1 MKLFF
6 KSFYL
11 SLVIAVCFLFFCF
24 GIGKTYENIRLIGFG
39 EYKEAV
45 EITSTSIRILDFE
58 YELKTPRLNL
68 GV

>member
-11 SLVIAVCFLFFCF
+11 SLVICLCFLILCI

-39 EYKEAV
+39 EYKDAV
-45 EITSTSIRILDFE
+45 EITAASIRILDFE
-58 YELKTPRLNL
+58 YEFKNTEP
-68 GV
+68 

>member
-11 SLVIAVCFLFFCF
+11 SLVIAACIFIFCF

-39 EYKEAV
+39 EYRDAV
-45 EITSTSIRILDFE
+45 EITDASIRILDFE
-58 YELKTPRLNL
+58 YEFKNPEL
-68 GV
+68 

>member
-11 SLVIAVCFLFFCF
+11 SLVIATCIFVFCF
-24 GIGKTYENIRLIGFG
+24 GISKTYENIQLIGFG

-58 YELKTPRLNL
+58 YEFKNPEF
-68 GV
+68 